1 MENSNYLFKE
11 KYLKKEYI
19 SRYLDKTTDDKIKP
33 ENFDLE
39 KYNATVL
46 EENYYK
52 YKSYFDTMYSGI
64 DDNIKLDEEQI
75 KAILSDEDYSLI
87 IAGAGTGKTTTMA
100 AKVKYLVDICN
111 VNPQEIL
118 VMSYTKKA
126 TEELDKRIRL
136 DFGIPVNVTTFHSLG
151 LMYIRSIFKDRK
163 CSVVDDNVK
172 NKIFLQYLTDRLFAK
187 KESLKKLIEVFS
199 QDNLVKFGDFF
210 KKNYMNYNTY
220 EEFFK
225 AYKEFRISQI
235 TDLDSH
241 INMQLDHDYNQEN
254 IYTIKNELVKSKG
267 EAMIANFLFM
277 HNISYDY
284 EKVYPELL
292 DNNKPYHPDFTVY
305 LGSEEI
311 YIEYFG
317 LSEVDDGKY
326 NRYKKNMIEKIKY
339 HRIHHNKFIGLDYNE
354 GQNLLSNL
362 RISLEHLGFNLE
374 KKDNREIISKL
385 LDRHS
390 LGQVYSLR
398 NLYFNCIEKIK
409 SSVNRNLADTII
421 KNYLNDLLNPD
432 EKEISEIQYRFIWDF
447 YKYYQKFLFSSPS
460 EYKFDFPDMIYYA
473 NKYISRANDKELNF
487 KYLVIDEYQDISQDK
502 YTLVNNIIIK
512 NHAKIVAVGDDWQSI
527 YAFNG
532 SKIGYIYNFQ
542 KYFPYAKI
550 LYISRTYRN
559 SKELIRY
566 SGKFVMKNPM
576 QIKKDLI
583 SAKSIENPI
592 RFIEFDDEV
601 NKVKELI
608 INIYLKHPDYKVL
621 ILARKNKNI
630 KELFNDENFRDSVG
644 TKVTLAGFED
654 IKIDAM
660 SIHKSKGLTYD
671 EVIIIGLD
679 RDFPIENRS
688 NFWIEELFRP
698 KDNEER
704 YAYAEERRVFY
715 VALTRTKNHVFL
727 LVNNDSSL
735 RSPFIEEL
743 YQIIR
748 KESK

>member
-1 MENSNYLFKE
+1 MESSNYLFKE

-19 SRYLDKTTDDKIKP
+19 SRYLDKTTDGKIKP
-33 ENFDLE
+33 ENFNLE

-87 IAGAGTGKTTTMA
+87 IAGAGTGKTTMMA

-187 KESLKKLIEVFS
+187 KESLKKLIEVFG

-292 DNNKPYHPDFTVY
+292 DNNKPYHPDFTIY

-339 HRIHHNKFIGLDYNE
+339 HRIHHNKFIGLDYIE

-374 KKDNREIISKL
+374 KKII
-385 LDRHS
+385 
-390 LGQVYSLR
+390 
-398 NLYFNCIEKIK
+398 
-409 SSVNRNLADTII
+409 
-421 KNYLNDLLNPD
+421 
-432 EKEISEIQYRFIWDF
+432 
-447 YKYYQKFLFSSPS
+447 
-460 EYKFDFPDMIYYA
+460 
-473 NKYISRANDKELNF
+473 
-487 KYLVIDEYQDISQDK
+487 
-502 YTLVNNIIIK
+502 
-512 NHAKIVAVGDDWQSI
+512 
-527 YAFNG
+527 
-532 SKIGYIYNFQ
+532 
-542 KYFPYAKI
+542 
-550 LYISRTYRN
+550 
-559 SKELIRY
+559 
-566 SGKFVMKNPM
+566 
-576 QIKKDLI
+576 
-583 SAKSIENPI
+583 
-592 RFIEFDDEV
+592 
-601 NKVKELI
+601 
-608 INIYLKHPDYKVL
+608 
-621 ILARKNKNI
+621 
-630 KELFNDENFRDSVG
+630 
-644 TKVTLAGFED
+644 
-654 IKIDAM
+654 
-660 SIHKSKGLTYD
+660 
-671 EVIIIGLD
+671 
-679 RDFPIENRS
+679 
-688 NFWIEELFRP
+688 
-698 KDNEER
+698 ER
-704 YAYAEERRVFY
+704 
-715 VALTRTKNHVFL
+715 
-727 LVNNDSSL
+727 
-735 RSPFIEEL
+735 
-743 YQIIR
+743 
-748 KESK
+748 

>member
-1 MENSNYLFKE
+1 MESSNYLFKE

-75 KAILSDEDYSLI
+75 KAILCDEDYSLI

-111 VNPQEIL
+111 INPQEIL

-241 INMQLDHDYNQEN
+241 IKMQLDHDYNQEN

-447 YKYYQKFLFSSPS
+447 YKYYQKFLFSSPN

-679 RDFPIENRS
+679 RDFPIGNRS

-743 YQIIR
+743 YQIIK